1 MDLLFKII
9 ANIIMGLL
17 GLGVICLGVFIFTY
31 PIIVIIEAIKSG
43 IKEIKSGIKE
53 NKARSSKEKKYT
65 FNSDNIDKIEIK
77 INIKY
82 EEEDKD

>member
-1 MDLLFKII
+1 MELLFKII

-43 IKEIKSGIKE
+43 IKE

-65 FNSDNIDKIEIK
+65 FDSDNIDKIEIE

-82 EEEDKD
+82 EEEDKN